1 MVKVPRRVKNGKG
14 HPPTPPPDP
23 PPEPSEPPPGVRR
36 SPYEELEARL
46 AEPEEGPFLYGLDNR
61 AIYPTLL
68 EQVTEAGQRIVTVL
82 SDHDYFD
89 YWRAYEDLET
99 ELGFVRERASFAMGW
114 EHGSADGRAEAFR
127 TRAPGLSKRAKKLA
141 DQARALV
148 VNGHLTPVEAA
159 ALLAET
165 LWAIL
170 LTKPAPSFEG

>member
-1 MVKVPRRVKNGKG
+1 MVKVPRRVKNGKA
-14 HPPTPPPDP
+14 HPPTPAPRR
-23 PPEPSEPPPGVRR
+23 PPEPSEPPPGRRR

-46 AEPEEGPFLYGLDNR
+46 AEPEEGPFLYGLDQR

-68 EQVTEAGQRIVTVL
+68 EQVTEAGDRILTVL

-89 YWRAYEDLET
+89 DWRAYEDLEA

-127 TRAPGLSKRAKKLA
+127 SRAPGLSRRAKKLA

-148 VNGHLTPVEAA
+148 VNGQMSPIEAA
-159 ALLAET
+159 ALLLET
-165 LWAIL
+165 TWSIL
-170 LTKPAPSFEG
+170 LTRPAPPFDG